1 MQVDGRVRE
10 VRVTQEYLD
19 GAQIRARRSP
29 QPITNQHSQH
39 GVIAEGT
46 RCRWRRVFKQPP
58 PLFRRQPVPKSDAQ
72 ASHALDTTNA
82 CRQFGTQ
89 QTGISRLVRDTADGC
104 QPQIDGS
111 GRVMALLEVDAGSAA
126 ALQDRD
132 ARRDL
137 PSIRFM
143 STPAKNSKFNAN
155 ASGIAVRSFT
165 P

>member
-1 MQVDGRVRE
+1 MASSVQA
-10 VRVTQEYLD
+10 T
-19 GAQIRARRSP
+19 AA
-29 QPITNQHSQH
+29 
-39 GVIAEGT
+39 
-46 RCRWRRVFKQPP
+46 
-58 PLFRRQPVPKSDAQ
+58 PVP
-72 ASHALDTTNA
+72 ASASSQVGRPGVARLDTTNA